1 MSADTIRNVRR
12 EIMKTLNI
20 KISYDHYIFQLLKR
34 GIGLYIEDMPDEY
47 NWIIQ
52 KLLSKKQIAVII
64 SDKTLCLGID
74 LPVRTSCFLKGCDYT
89 NEEYVQMSGRAG
101 RRGKDNQGNIV
112 FYGNKNYIDLMKG
125 ILPNIHGSK
134 HPIYSHYKVL
144 PHQYHPEQ
152 AFTNMIHKDRQI
164 IECNYNLD
172 PQFAKLT
179 WDMNYKENSIFL
191 DKLEMTESTLFSL
204 EILYA

>member
-1 MSADTIRNVRR
+1 MKQFLDNPDFCSQDIFKKHSKFIFSVTNEPMSADTIRNVRR

-74 LPVRTSCFLKGCDYT
+74 LPVRTSCFIKGCKYT
-89 NEEYVQMSGRAG
+89 NEEYIQMSGRAG
-101 RRGKDNQGNIV
+101 RRGKDNQGNII
-112 FYGNKNYIDLMKG
+112 FYGNENYIELMKG
-125 ILPNIHGSK
+125 KLPNINGITK
-134 HPIYSHYKVL
+134 PIYSYYNVL
-144 PHQYHPEQ
+144 SKQYSP
-152 AFTNMIHKDRQI
+152 NRKSWLDSVRICWIRDR
-164 IECNYNLD
+164 
-172 PQFAKLT
+172 KL
-179 WDMNYKENSIFL
+179 
-191 DKLEMTESTLFSL
+191 
-204 EILYA
+204 